1 MKVTDPILQIFRNCL
16 YALWKKYNDK
26 CFFFFD
32 TLQYNKGSN
41 GNMVL
46 KAYRNLIF
54 VILILILK
62 YYCKYFK
69 PFMNWAS
76 LLLDA
81 WDKVI
86 PLNSSFIRGQQKSCG
101 DRLLFIMNKIHECE
115 YHISK

>member
-1 MKVTDPILQIFRNCL
+1 M
-16 YALWKKYNDK
+16 
-26 CFFFFD
+26 FFD
-32 TLQYNKGSN
+32 TSQHNKGSN

-46 KAYRNLIF
+46 KAFRNLIF

-86 PLNSSFIRGQQKSCG
+86 PLNSSFIRGQQKSCS

-115 YHISK
+115 YHISKRYYITGELK